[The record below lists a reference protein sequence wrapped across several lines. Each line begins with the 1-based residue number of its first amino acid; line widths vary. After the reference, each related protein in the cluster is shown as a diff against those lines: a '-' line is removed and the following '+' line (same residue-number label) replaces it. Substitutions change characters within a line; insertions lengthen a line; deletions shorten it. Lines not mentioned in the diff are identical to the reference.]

1 MNKVVN
7 QPIGALPRHPG
18 QESPA
23 RKTEKVAL
31 SVPQVAEALSIGV
44 SQAWKLV
51 NTGVLPSFRV
61 GRRVLVSKASLQEWV
76 ARAERGAA

>member
-1 MNKVVN
+1 MSAAVN
-7 QPIGALPRHPG
+7 RHVGIVPPRPG
-18 QESPA
+18 QDCPA
-23 RKTEKVAL
+23 KATEKVAL

-61 GRRVLVSKASLQEWV
+61 GRRVLVSKASLEEWV